1 MDVLSMQ
8 PFINM
13 QFIVLITIV
22 QNNDVR
28 NVNITVLKFIEN

>member
-1 MDVLSMQ
+1 MDVLSMR